1 MFDDM
6 LFLWFIVG
14 VVSRCK
20 TRANESRDKFYLAMP
35 SAAEFRAAKL
45 VQTRAEAKFIW
56 IMPSAAEVRK
66 IFLQR

>member
-1 MFDDM
+1 
-6 LFLWFIVG
+6 
-14 VVSRCK
+14 
-20 TRANESRDKFYLAMP
+20 MP

-66 IFLQR
+66 IFFCKARANESRDKFYLAMPSAAEFRKIFLQR